1 MLRLLILSIFIFTAF
16 SPSDVHAEEAPKAE
30 EKGTEKADDVDLGK
44 QAIIEK
50 DDPEISPGL
59 KKLNKQL
66 KDISLPLNASNRRH
80 FYMIYNNHNMISTVE
95 HVRSKVSEGIDACSK
110 ENPDME
116 EALRAR
122 FAIWDEAVG
131 AKLDEA
137 RGFRDN
143 MIEVQEYT
151 KASKIRNVIKQAD
164 KLRKETNESVET
176 IPVTTKEACDYLLNK
191 MDETQ
196 ETMLSLLSA
205 TLITLPQ
212 ALQKLPA
219 EEQELEPEEPIE
231 Q

>member
-1 MLRLLILSIFIFTAF
+1 MIRLLLLSTFILAAF
-16 SPSDVHAEEAPKAE
+16 PHSNLHAEEAPKAE
-30 EKGTEKADDVDLGK
+30 EKEMVKTNDVDLGK
-44 QAIIEK
+44 QAIIENN
-50 DDPEISPGL
+50 DPEISPGL

-66 KDISLPLNASNRRH
+66 KEISLPLNAGNRRH

-95 HVRSKVSEGIDACSK
+95 HVRSKVSEGIEACSK

-122 FAIWDEAVG
+122 FAIWDEAVD

-151 KASKIRNVIKQAD
+151 KTSKIRNVIKQAD

-212 ALQKLPA
+212 ALQKLPP
-219 EEQELEPEEPIE
+219 EEHELEPEKPAE
-231 Q
+231 